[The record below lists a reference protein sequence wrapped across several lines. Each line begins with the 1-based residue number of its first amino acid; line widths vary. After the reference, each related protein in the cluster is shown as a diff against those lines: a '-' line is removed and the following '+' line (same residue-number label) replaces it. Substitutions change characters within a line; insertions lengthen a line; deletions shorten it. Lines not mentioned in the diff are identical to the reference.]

1 MYKILFILLMSTF
14 FSAAFAQNIVLTG
27 EVINPITNEGVHE
40 ATIKVLNVANDSVLA
55 VTKAKLNM
63 IVEERDGNSTGYLD
77 KNSGAVFNLKIS
89 SSFQDVVLIVSASG
103 YDSVKK
109 NIHIDSEKKRIDVGT
124 INLLP
129 AMKQRNLNEAT
140 VTATKI
146 KMYYKGDTLV
156 YNADAFNVLKN
167 ESLRKLVLQ
176 LPNTKIEEGVIYV
189 NGKPIE
195 SLLFSGKDFFNG
207 NIDAALDRLPAYI
220 VSKLKVYDKQGEL
233 SELTGRDMHDKQYV
247 MNVHLKREYLGTW
260 MAKIEADVATEK
272 LWGGQ
277 GFLMRMDDR
286 QMLSI
291 DADVNNFNEERKMID
306 ICNMA
311 NSYPTGRHKNKVA
324 NIEYF
329 FEPNSTWR
337 FSSNASVQQ
346 KEQKTY
352 TWTNTETFLTPDNL
366 MAKNKTFVSDKDT
379 RINAYAALRARQT
392 KKWQSE
398 LKFDFTFDNMHN
410 AQDALTLAFW
420 KRGEQDWHT
429 WEVDSIWNNV
439 TRLSSDDILYT
450 LLNPTL
456 QKQKTF
462 TYKPE
467 WKTSLVLGGNP
478 FNIDLQVNHNN
489 VQNDLY
495 NNYKLDY
502 LNTQDNDHRRIYNN
516 HTEHNTTVDAT
527 IDYGYKYFK
536 NDKYDGVFTPY
547 VAFNHTY
554 GNLSHPYYR
563 LERMQ
568 EWSDALDWTK
578 GSLGILPDGEWQ
590 AICFDNENSYYSKE
604 KKQTG
609 SVGMRLSHKLTGL
622 KRGTIQFDA
631 DLGAVL
637 QYKHLDYQRN
647 EQSYDIDR
655 HAYSFRPT
663 LTMEYRSNGKHK
675 WSPELRLNYTGKQQ
689 LPNLLNMLQ
698 IEDNADPL
706 NLFRG
711 NASLQ
716 GIYDH
721 QLAFRYGMNQR
732 ESGHSTYISIQYTRT
747 HNDIVASSIY
757 NAENGGRIYEMV
769 NTNRTHAANGDVGYS
784 LPLDKNQRFYITLSV
799 RGNYRQ
805 NADMSQLNAATEKGG
820 LLQQY
825 GVTPNAILRGTVGNK
840 FRFSG
845 RWNTTFSTIKQSSM
859 DTHYRETR
867 LAADF
872 SWDLPWN
879 FQLASDF
886 CANIYNGFADAS
898 VNKAHCQWNASLA
911 RHFLSDK
918 LSVRLIAHGILTPR
932 NNIYSTINAT
942 SRIES
947 YTEMFPRYFMLSVVY
962 TLDWTQKSKRNTQK

>member
-63 IVEERDGNSTGYLD
+63 IVEERNGNSTGYLD

-89 SSFQDVVLIVSASG
+89 SNFQDVVLIVSASG

-247 MNVHLKREYLGTW
+247 MDVHLKSEYLGTW
-260 MAKIEADVATEK
+260 MAKLGADIATEK

-291 DADVNNFNEERKMID
+291 DADVNNFNEERKMVD

-324 NIEYF
+324 NIEYY
-329 FEPNSTWR
+329 FEPNNTWR

-346 KEQKTY
+346 KEQKTH

-398 LKFDFTFDNMHN
+398 LKFDFTFDNMRN
-410 AQDALTLAFW
+410 TQDALTLAFW

-604 KKQTG
+604 KKQMG

-716 GIYDH
+716 GIYAH

-732 ESGHSTYISIQYTRT
+732 KSGHSTYISIQYTRT

-825 GVTPNAILRGTVGNK
+825 GVIPNATLRGTVGNK

-872 SWDLPWN
+872 SWDLPWKL
-879 FQLASDF
+879 QLGSDF

-898 VNKAHCQWNASLA
+898 VNKVHCQWNASLA
-911 RHFLSDK
+911 RCFLSDK
-918 LSVRLIAHGILTPR
+918 LSVRLIAHGILTPK
-932 NNIYSTINAT
+932 NNIYSNINAI
-942 SRIES
+942 SRVES
-947 YTEMFPRYFMLSVVY
+947 YTDILPRYFMLRVVY

>member
-1 MYKILFILLMSTF
+1 MKKIFTFLLLLMIT
-14 FSAAFAQNIVLTG
+14 SAAFAQNIVLTG

-40 ATIKVLNVANDSVLA
+40 ASVKVLNVANDSVLA

-63 IVEERDGNSTGYLD
+63 IVEERNGNSTGYLD

-195 SLLFSGKDFFNG
+195 SLLFSGKDFFND

-247 MNVHLKREYLGTW
+247 MDVHLKREYLGTW
-260 MAKIEADVATEK
+260 MAKLEADVATEK

-291 DADVNNFNEERKMID
+291 NADINNFNEERKMLD
-306 ICNMA
+306 MLNMA
-311 NSYPTGRHKNKVA
+311 DRYSTGRHKNKVA

-398 LKFDFTFDNMHN
+398 LKFDFTFDNMRN

-420 KRGEQDWHT
+420 KRGDQDWHT

-439 TRLSSDDILYT
+439 TRLSSDDMLYT

-568 EWSDALDWTK
+568 EWSDALEWTK

-622 KRGTIQFDA
+622 KRGNIQFDA

-716 GIYDH
+716 DIYAH

-732 ESGHSTYISIQYTRT
+732 KSGHSTYISIQYTRT

-825 GVTPNAILRGTVGNK
+825 GVIPNATLRGTVGNN
-840 FRFSG
+840 FRFSS
-845 RWNTTFSTIKQSSM
+845 RWNTAFSTIKQSSM
-859 DTHYRETR
+859 DTRYRETR

-872 SWDLPWN
+872 SWDLPWKL
-879 FQLASDF
+879 QLASDF

-918 LSVRLIAHGILTPR
+918 LSVRLIAHGILTPK
-932 NNIYSTINAT
+932 NNIYSSINAI
-942 SRIES
+942 SRVES
-947 YTEMFPRYFMLSVVY
+947 YTDILPRYFMLSVVY
-962 TLDWTQKSKRNTQK
+962 SLDWTQKSKNKRE

>member
-1 MYKILFILLMSTF
+1 MKKIFTFLLLLMIT
-14 FSAAFAQNIVLTG
+14 SAAFAQNIVLTG

-40 ATIKVLNVANDSVLA
+40 AIIKVLNVANDSVLA

-63 IVEERDGNSTGYLD
+63 IVEERNGNSTGYLD

-89 SSFQDVVLIVSASG
+89 SNFQDVVLIVSASG

-247 MNVHLKREYLGTW
+247 MDVHLKREYLGTW
-260 MAKIEADVATEK
+260 MAKLGADVATEK

-291 DADVNNFNEERKMID
+291 DADVNNFNEERKMVD

-311 NSYPTGRHKNKVA
+311 NSYPTGRHKNKAA
-324 NIEYF
+324 NIEYY
-329 FEPNSTWR
+329 FEPNNTWR

-346 KEQKTY
+346 KEQKTH

-398 LKFDFTFDNMHN
+398 LKFDFTFDNMRN

-420 KRGEQDWHT
+420 KRGDQDWHT

-439 TRLSSDDILYT
+439 THLSSDGMLYT

-609 SVGMRLSHKLTGL
+609 NVGMRLSHKLTGL
-622 KRGTIQFDA
+622 KRGNIQFDA

-675 WSPELRLNYTGKQQ
+675 WSPELRLNYTGKHQ

-716 GIYDH
+716 GIYAH

-732 ESGHSTYISIQYTRT
+732 KSGHSTYISIQYTRT

-872 SWDLPWN
+872 SWDLPWK

-918 LSVRLIAHGILTPR
+918 LSVRLIAHGILTPQ
-932 NNIYSTINAT
+932 NNIYSSINAI
-942 SRIES
+942 SRVES
-947 YTEMFPRYFMLSVVY
+947 YTDILPRYFMLSVVY
-962 TLDWTQKSKRNTQK
+962 SLDWTQKSKNKRE

>member
-1 MYKILFILLMSTF
+1 MKKIFTFLLLLMIT
-14 FSAAFAQNIVLTG
+14 SAAFAQNIVLTG

-40 ATIKVLNVANDSVLA
+40 ASVKVLNVANDSVLA

-63 IVEERDGNSTGYLD
+63 IVEERNGNSTGYLD

-103 YDSVKK
+103 YNSVKK
-109 NIHIDSEKKRIDVGT
+109 NIHIDSEKKRIDVGM

-247 MNVHLKREYLGTW
+247 MDVHLKREYLGTW
-260 MAKIEADVATEK
+260 MAKLGADIATEK

-291 DADVNNFNEERKMID
+291 DADVNNFNEERKMVD

-346 KEQKTY
+346 KEQKTHS
-352 TWTNTETFLTPDNL
+352 WTNTETFLTPDNL

-398 LKFDFTFDNMHN
+398 LKFDFTFDNMRN

-489 VQNDLY
+489 VQNNLY

-502 LNTQDNDHRRIYNN
+502 LSTQDNDHRRIYNN

-527 IDYGYKYFK
+527 IDYGYKYLK

-622 KRGTIQFDA
+622 KRGNIQFDA

-845 RWNTTFSTIKQSSM
+845 RWNTAFSTIKQSSM

-872 SWDLPWN
+872 SWDLPWK

-911 RHFLSDK
+911 RCFLSDK
-918 LSVRLIAHGILTPR
+918 LSVRLIAHGILTPK
-932 NNIYSTINAT
+932 NNIYSNINAI
-942 SRIES
+942 SRVES
-947 YTEMFPRYFMLSVVY
+947 YTDILPRYFMLSVVY

>member
-1 MYKILFILLMSTF
+1 MKKIFTLFLLLIIT
-14 FSAAFAQNIVLTG
+14 SAAFAQNIVLTG

-63 IVEERDGNSTGYLD
+63 IVVERNGNSMAYQD
-77 KNSGAVFNLKIS
+77 KNSGAVFNLKVS
-89 SSFQDVVLIVSASG
+89 STFQNVVLVISALG

-109 NIHIDSEKKRIDVGT
+109 NIHIDSEKKSIDMGT

-220 VSKLKVYDKQGEL
+220 VSKVKVYDKQGEL

-247 MNVHLKREYLGTW
+247 MDVHLKREYLGTW
-260 MAKIEADVATEK
+260 MAKLEADVATEK

-291 DADVNNFNEERKMID
+291 NADINNFNEERKMAD
-306 ICNMA
+306 ICNMV
-311 NSYPTGRHKNKVA
+311 NSSLTGRHKNKVA

-346 KEQKTY
+346 KEQKTHS
-352 TWTNTETFLTPDNL
+352 WTNTETFLTPDNL
-366 MAKNKTFVSDKDT
+366 MAKNKTFVSDKET

-398 LKFDFTFDNMHN
+398 LKIDFTFDNMRN

-420 KRGEQDWHT
+420 KRENQDWHT
-429 WEVDSIWNNV
+429 WDVDSIWNNV
-439 TRLSSDDILYT
+439 TRLSSDDMLYT

-502 LNTQDNDHRRIYNN
+502 LSTQDNDHRRIYNN
-516 HTEHNTTVDAT
+516 HTEHNTMVDAT

-568 EWSDALDWTK
+568 EWSDVLDWKK

-590 AICFDNENSYYSKE
+590 TICFDNENSYYSKE

-622 KRGTIQFDA
+622 KRGNIQFDA
-631 DLGAVL
+631 DLSTML

-647 EQSYDIDR
+647 EQSYNIER

-663 LTMEYRSNGKHK
+663 LTMEYRSNGKYK

-689 LPNLLNMLQ
+689 LPDLLNMLQ

-716 GIYDH
+716 GIYAH

-732 ESGHSTYISIQYTRT
+732 ESQHSTYISIQYTRT

-769 NTNRTHAANGDVGYS
+769 NTNRTHKANGDVGYS

-805 NADMSQLNAATEKGG
+805 NADMSQLSAATEKGG

-825 GVTPNAILRGTVGNK
+825 GVTSNAILRGTVGNK

-845 RWNTTFSTIKQSSM
+845 RWNTAFSTIKQCSM

-872 SWDLPWN
+872 SWDLPWKL
-879 FQLASDF
+879 QLASDF

-898 VNKAHCQWNASLA
+898 INKAHCQWNASLA
-911 RHFLSDK
+911 RRFLSDQ
-918 LSVRLIAHGILTPR
+918 LSVKLIANGILTPN
-932 NNIYSTINAT
+932 NNIYSSINAI
-942 SRIES
+942 SRVES
-947 YTEMFPRYFMLSVVY
+947 YTDILPRYFMLSVIY
-962 TLDWTQKSKRNTQK
+962 TLDWTQKSKRDTK

>member
-1 MYKILFILLMSTF
+1 MKKIFTFLLLLMIT
-14 FSAAFAQNIVLTG
+14 SAAFAQNIVLTG

-63 IVEERDGNSTGYLD
+63 IVEERNGNSMGYLD

-89 SSFQDVVLIVSASG
+89 SNFQDVVLIVSASG

-247 MNVHLKREYLGTW
+247 MDVHLKREYLGTW
-260 MAKIEADVATEK
+260 MAKLEANVATEK

-277 GFLMRMDDR
+277 GFLMRTDDR

-291 DADVNNFNEERKMID
+291 DADVNNFNEERKMVD

-311 NSYPTGRHKNKVA
+311 NSYPTGRHKNKVV

-346 KEQKTY
+346 KEQKTH

-379 RINAYAALRARQT
+379 RINAYTALRARQT

-467 WKTSLVLGGNP
+467 WKTSLILGGNP
-478 FNIDLQVNHNN
+478 FNINLLVNHNN

-516 HTEHNTTVDAT
+516 HMEHNTTVDAT

-609 SVGMRLSHKLTGL
+609 SVGMRFSHKLTGL
-622 KRGTIQFDA
+622 KRGNIQFDA

-716 GIYDH
+716 GIYAH

-732 ESGHSTYISIQYTRT
+732 KSGHSTYISIQYTRT

-872 SWDLPWN
+872 SWDLPWK

-898 VNKAHCQWNASLA
+898 VNKAHCQWNASLP
-911 RHFLSDK
+911 RRFLSDK
-918 LSVRLIAHGILTPR
+918 LSVRLIAHGILTPK
-932 NNIYSTINAT
+932 NNIYSSINAIN
-942 SRIES
+942 RVES
-947 YTEMFPRYFMLSVVY
+947 YTDILPRYFMLSVVY

>member
-14 FSAAFAQNIVLTG
+14 FSAASAQNIVLTG

-63 IVEERDGNSTGYLD
+63 IVEERNGNSTGYLD

-89 SSFQDVVLIVSASG
+89 SNFQDVVLIVSASG

-247 MNVHLKREYLGTW
+247 MDVHLKREYLGTW
-260 MAKIEADVATEK
+260 MAKLEADVATEK

-291 DADVNNFNEERKMID
+291 DADVNNFNEERKMVD
-306 ICNMA
+306 ICNMT

-324 NIEYF
+324 NIEYY
-329 FEPNSTWR
+329 FEPNNTWR

-346 KEQKTY
+346 KEQKTH

-366 MAKNKTFVSDKDT
+366 MAKNKTFVSDRDT

-398 LKFDFTFDNMHN
+398 LKFDFTFDNMRN

-439 TRLSSDDILYT
+439 TRLSSDDMLYT

-489 VQNDLY
+489 VQNNLY

-502 LNTQDNDHRRIYNN
+502 LSTQDNDHRRIYNN

-622 KRGTIQFDA
+622 NRGNIQIDA

-716 GIYDH
+716 GIYAH

-732 ESGHSTYISIQYTRT
+732 KSGHSTYISIQYTRT

-845 RWNTTFSTIKQSSM
+845 RWNTAFSTIKQSSM

-911 RHFLSDK
+911 RCFLSDK
-918 LSVRLIAHGILTPR
+918 LSVRLIAHGILTPK
-932 NNIYSTINAT
+932 NNIYSNINAI
-942 SRIES
+942 SRVES
-947 YTEMFPRYFMLSVVY
+947 YTDILPRYFMLSVVY

>member
-1 MYKILFILLMSTF
+1 MKKIFTLLLLLMIT
-14 FSAAFAQNIVLTG
+14 SAAFAQNIVLTG
-27 EVINPITNEGVHE
+27 EVIDPITNEGVHE

-63 IVEERDGNSTGYLD
+63 IVEERNGNSTGYLD

-89 SSFQDVVLIVSASG
+89 SNFQDVVLIVSASG

-167 ESLRKLVLQ
+167 ESLRKLVQQ

-189 NGKPIE
+189 NGKAIE

-220 VSKLKVYDKQGEL
+220 VSKVKVYDKQGEL

-247 MNVHLKREYLGTW
+247 MDVHLKREYLGTW
-260 MAKIEADVATEK
+260 MAKLGADVATEK

-291 DADVNNFNEERKMID
+291 DADVNNFNEERKMVD

-398 LKFDFTFDNMHN
+398 LKFDFTFDNMRN
-410 AQDALTLAFW
+410 AQDALALAFW

-439 TRLSSDDILYT
+439 TRLSSDDMLYT

-502 LNTQDNDHRRIYNN
+502 LSTQDNDHRRIYNN

-622 KRGTIQFDA
+622 KRGNIQFDA

-716 GIYDH
+716 GIYAH

-805 NADMSQLNAATEKGG
+805 NADMSQLSAATEKGG

-825 GVTPNAILRGTVGNK
+825 GVTPNATLRGTVGNK

-845 RWNTTFSTIKQSSM
+845 RWNTAFSTIKQSSM

-872 SWDLPWN
+872 SWDLPWK

-898 VNKAHCQWNASLA
+898 VNKAHCQWNASLE
-911 RHFLSDK
+911 RRFLSDK

-962 TLDWTQKSKRNTQK
+962 TLDWTQKSKNKRE

>member
-1 MYKILFILLMSTF
+1 MKKIFTFLLLLMIT
-14 FSAAFAQNIVLTG
+14 SAAFAQNIVLTG

-40 ATIKVLNVANDSVLA
+40 ATIKMLNVANDSVLA

-63 IVEERDGNSTGYLD
+63 IIEERDGNSTGYLD

-89 SSFQDVVLIVSASG
+89 SNFQDAVLIVSASG

-247 MNVHLKREYLGTW
+247 MDVHLKREYLGTW
-260 MAKIEADVATEK
+260 MAKLGADIATEK

-291 DADVNNFNEERKMID
+291 DADVNNFNEERKMVD
-306 ICNMA
+306 ICNMT

-379 RINAYAALRARQT
+379 RINAYTALRARQT

-398 LKFDFTFDNMHN
+398 LKFDFTFDNMRN

-420 KRGEQDWHT
+420 KRGDQDWYA

-439 TRLSSDDILYT
+439 TRLSSDDMLYT

-467 WKTSLVLGGNP
+467 WKTSLILGGNP
-478 FNIDLQVNHNN
+478 FNINLLVNNNN

-622 KRGTIQFDA
+622 KRGNIQFDA

-825 GVTPNAILRGTVGNK
+825 GVTPNAIFRGTVGNK

-845 RWNTTFSTIKQSSM
+845 RWNTAFSTIKQSSM

-911 RHFLSDK
+911 RRFLSDK
-918 LSVRLIAHGILTPR
+918 LSVRLIAHGILTPK
-932 NNIYSTINAT
+932 NNIYSNINAI
-942 SRIES
+942 SRVES
-947 YTEMFPRYFMLSVVY
+947 YTDILPRYFMLSVVY

>member
-1 MYKILFILLMSTF
+1 MYKILFILLSFTF
-14 FSAAFAQNIVLTG
+14 FSVSSAQNIVLTG
-27 EVINPITNEGVHE
+27 EVINPITNEGLHE
-40 ATIKVLNVANDSVLA
+40 ATVKVMNAANDSVLA
-55 VTKAKLNM
+55 STKAKLNM
-63 IVEERDGNSTGYLD
+63 IVEERNGNSTGYLD

-103 YDSVKK
+103 YDSIKK

-156 YNADAFNVLKN
+156 YNADAFNILKN
-167 ESLRKLVLQ
+167 ESLRKLVQQ

-189 NGKPIE
+189 NGKAIE

-220 VSKLKVYDKQGEL
+220 VSKVKVYDKQ
-233 SELTGRDMHDKQYV
+233 YV
-247 MNVHLKREYLGTW
+247 MDVHLKREYLGTW
-260 MAKIEADVATEK
+260 MAKLEADVATEK

-306 ICNMA
+306 IGNMA

-324 NIEYF
+324 NIEYY
-329 FEPNSTWR
+329 FEPNNTWR

-346 KEQKTY
+346 KEQKTHS
-352 TWTNTETFLTPDNL
+352 WTNTETFLTPDNL
-366 MAKNKTFVSDKDT
+366 MVKNKTFVSDKET

-398 LKFDFTFDNMHN
+398 LKFDFTFDNMRN

-420 KRGEQDWHT
+420 KRGDQDWHT

-439 TRLSSDDILYT
+439 TRLSSDDMLYT

-467 WKTSLVLGGNP
+467 WKTFLILGGNP

-527 IDYGYKYFK
+527 IDYGYKYF
-536 NDKYDGVFTPY
+536 NDKYDGVLTPY

-622 KRGTIQFDA
+622 RRGNIQFDA

-675 WSPELRLNYTGKQQ
+675 WSPELRLNYTGKHQ

-698 IEDNADPL
+698 IENYADPL

-716 GIYDH
+716 GEYAH
-721 QLAFRYGMNQR
+721 RLALRYGMSQR
-732 ESGHSTYISIQYTRT
+732 KTRHNMYISLQYTRT
-747 HNDIVASSIY
+747 HNNIVASSIY
-757 NAENGGRIYEMV
+757 NTENGGRIYEMV
-769 NTNRTHAANGDVGYS
+769 NTNRTHEANGDVGYS

-805 NADMSQLNAATEKGG
+805 NADMSQLSAATEKGG

-825 GVTPNAILRGTVGNK
+825 GVTPNATLRGTVGNK
-840 FRFSG
+840 FRFSS
-845 RWNTTFSTIKQSSM
+845 RWYTAFSTIKQSSM
-859 DTHYRETR
+859 DTLSRNEVGSR
-867 LAADF
+867 L
-872 SWDLPWN
+872 
-879 FQLASDF
+879 
-886 CANIYNGFADAS
+886 
-898 VNKAHCQWNASLA
+898 
-911 RHFLSDK
+911 
-918 LSVRLIAHGILTPR
+918 
-932 NNIYSTINAT
+932 
-942 SRIES
+942 
-947 YTEMFPRYFMLSVVY
+947 
-962 TLDWTQKSKRNTQK
+962 

>member
-40 ATIKVLNVANDSVLA
+40 ASVKVLNVANDSVLA

-63 IVEERDGNSTGYLD
+63 IVEERNGNSTGYLD

-124 INLLP
+124 INLLS

-247 MNVHLKREYLGTW
+247 MDVHLKREYLGTW
-260 MAKIEADVATEK
+260 MAKLETDVATEK

-291 DADVNNFNEERKMID
+291 NADINNFNEERKMLD
-306 ICNMA
+306 MLNMA
-311 NSYPTGRHKNKVA
+311 DRYSTGRHKNKVA

-346 KEQKTY
+346 KEQKTH
-352 TWTNTETFLTPDNL
+352 TWTNTETFLMPDNL
-366 MAKNKTFVSDKDT
+366 MAKNKTFVSDKET
-379 RINAYAALRARQT
+379 HVNAYAALRARQT

-398 LKFDFTFDNMHN
+398 LKFDFTFDNMRN

-456 QKQKTF
+456 QKQKTS

-590 AICFDNENSYYSKE
+590 TICFDNENSYYSKE

-689 LPNLLNMLQ
+689 QPNLLNMLQ

-845 RWNTTFSTIKQSSM
+845 RWNTAFSTIKQSSM

-872 SWDLPWN
+872 SWDLPWKL
-879 FQLASDF
+879 QLASDF

-918 LSVRLIAHGILTPR
+918 LSVRLIAHGILTPK
-932 NNIYSTINAT
+932 NNIYSNINAI
-942 SRIES
+942 SRVES
-947 YTEMFPRYFMLSVVY
+947 YTDILPRYFMLSVVY

>member
-14 FSAAFAQNIVLTG
+14 FSAAFAQNIMLTG

-40 ATIKVLNVANDSVLA
+40 ASIKVLNVANDSVLA
-55 VTKAKLNM
+55 VTKAKLNI

-89 SSFQDVVLIVSASG
+89 SNFQDVVLIVSASG

-109 NIHIDSEKKRIDVGT
+109 NIRIDSEKKRIDVGT

-247 MNVHLKREYLGTW
+247 MDVHLKREYLGTW
-260 MAKIEADVATEK
+260 MAKLETDVATEK

-291 DADVNNFNEERKMID
+291 NADINNFNEERKMLD
-306 ICNMA
+306 MLNMA
-311 NSYPTGRHKNKVA
+311 DRYSTGRHKNKVA

-346 KEQKTY
+346 KEQKTH
-352 TWTNTETFLTPDNL
+352 TWTNTETFLMPDNL
-366 MAKNKTFVSDKDT
+366 MAKNKTFVSDKET
-379 RINAYAALRARQT
+379 HVNAYAALRARQT

-398 LKFDFTFDNMHN
+398 LKFDFTFDNMRN

-502 LNTQDNDHRRIYNN
+502 LSTQDNDHRRIYNN

-622 KRGTIQFDA
+622 KRGNIQFDA

-698 IEDNADPL
+698 IEANADPL

-716 GIYDH
+716 GIYAH

-732 ESGHSTYISIQYTRT
+732 KSGHSTYISIQYTRT

-825 GVTPNAILRGTVGNK
+825 GVTPNAIFRGTVGNK

-845 RWNTTFSTIKQSSM
+845 RWNTAFSTIKQSSM

-886 CANIYNGFADAS
+886 CANIYNGFTDAS

-911 RHFLSDK
+911 RRFLSDK
-918 LSVRLIAHGILTPR
+918 LSVRLIAHGILTPK
-932 NNIYSTINAT
+932 NNIYSNINAI
-942 SRIES
+942 SRVVTC
-947 YTEMFPRYFMLSVVY
+947 TEIG
-962 TLDWTQKSKRNTQK
+962 

>member
-1 MYKILFILLMSTF
+1 
-14 FSAAFAQNIVLTG
+14 
-27 EVINPITNEGVHE
+27 
-40 ATIKVLNVANDSVLA
+40 
-55 VTKAKLNM
+55 
-63 IVEERDGNSTGYLD
+63 
-77 KNSGAVFNLKIS
+77 
-89 SSFQDVVLIVSASG
+89 
-103 YDSVKK
+103 
-109 NIHIDSEKKRIDVGT
+109 
-124 INLLP
+124 
-129 AMKQRNLNEAT
+129 
-140 VTATKI
+140 
-146 KMYYKGDTLV
+146 
-156 YNADAFNVLKN
+156 
-167 ESLRKLVLQ
+167 
-176 LPNTKIEEGVIYV
+176 
-189 NGKPIE
+189 
-195 SLLFSGKDFFNG
+195 
-207 NIDAALDRLPAYI
+207 
-220 VSKLKVYDKQGEL
+220 
-233 SELTGRDMHDKQYV
+233 
-247 MNVHLKREYLGTW
+247 
-260 MAKIEADVATEK
+260 
-272 LWGGQ
+272 
-277 GFLMRMDDR
+277 
-286 QMLSI
+286 
-291 DADVNNFNEERKMID
+291 
-306 ICNMA
+306 
-311 NSYPTGRHKNKVA
+311 
-324 NIEYF
+324 
-329 FEPNSTWR
+329 
-337 FSSNASVQQ
+337 
-346 KEQKTY
+346 
-352 TWTNTETFLTPDNL
+352 

-398 LKFDFTFDNMHN
+398 LKFDFTFDNMRN
-410 AQDALTLAFW
+410 TQDALTLAFW

-622 KRGTIQFDA
+622 KRGNIQFDA

-655 HAYSFRPT
+655 HAYSFRPI

-706 NLFRG
+706 NFFRG

-805 NADMSQLNAATEKGG
+805 NADMSQLNAATKKGG

-840 FRFSG
+840 FRFSS
-845 RWNTTFSTIKQSSM
+845 RWYTAFSTIKQSSM

-867 LAADF
+867 LSADF
-872 SWDLPWN
+872 SWDLPWK

-898 VNKAHCQWNASLA
+898 VNKVHCQWNASLA

-918 LSVRLIAHGILTPR
+918 LSVRLIAHGILTPK
-932 NNIYSTINAT
+932 NNIYSSINAI
-942 SRIES
+942 SRVES
-947 YTEMFPRYFMLSVVY
+947 YTDILPRYFMLSVVY

>member
-63 IVEERDGNSTGYLD
+63 IVEERNGNSTGYLD

-89 SSFQDVVLIVSASG
+89 SNFQDVVLIVSASG

-220 VSKLKVYDKQGEL
+220 VSKVKVYDKQGEL
-233 SELTGRDMHDKQYV
+233 SELTGRDMRDKQYV
-247 MNVHLKREYLGTW
+247 MDVHLKREYLGMW
-260 MAKIEADVATEK
+260 MAKLEADVATEK

-329 FEPNSTWR
+329 FEPNNTWR

-346 KEQKTY
+346 KEQKTHS
-352 TWTNTETFLTPDNL
+352 WTNTETFLMPDNL
-366 MAKNKTFVSDKDT
+366 MAKNKTFVSDKET
-379 RINAYAALRARQT
+379 HVNAYAALRARQT

-398 LKFDFTFDNMHN
+398 LKFDFTFDNMRN

-420 KRGEQDWHT
+420 KRGDQDWHT

-439 TRLSSDDILYT
+439 TRLSSDDMLYT

-502 LNTQDNDHRRIYNN
+502 ISTQDNDHRRIYNN

-527 IDYGYKYFK
+527 ADYAYKYFK

-622 KRGTIQFDA
+622 KRGNIQFDA

-698 IEDNADPL
+698 IEDYADPL

-716 GIYDH
+716 GIYAH

-732 ESGHSTYISIQYTRT
+732 KSGHSTYISIQYTRT

-805 NADMSQLNAATEKGG
+805 NADMSQLSAATEKGG

-825 GVTPNAILRGTVGNK
+825 GVPPNAILRGTVGNK

-845 RWNTTFSTIKQSSM
+845 RWNTAFSTIKQSSM

-911 RHFLSDK
+911 RCFLSDK
-918 LSVRLIAHGILTPR
+918 LSVRLIAHGILTPK
-932 NNIYSTINAT
+932 NNIYSNINAI
-942 SRIES
+942 SRVES
-947 YTEMFPRYFMLSVVY
+947 YTDILPRYFMLSVVY
-962 TLDWTQKSKRNTQK
+962 SLDWTQKSKNKRE

>member
-1 MYKILFILLMSTF
+1 
-14 FSAAFAQNIVLTG
+14 
-27 EVINPITNEGVHE
+27 
-40 ATIKVLNVANDSVLA
+40 
-55 VTKAKLNM
+55 
-63 IVEERDGNSTGYLD
+63 
-77 KNSGAVFNLKIS
+77 
-89 SSFQDVVLIVSASG
+89 
-103 YDSVKK
+103 
-109 NIHIDSEKKRIDVGT
+109 
-124 INLLP
+124 
-129 AMKQRNLNEAT
+129 
-140 VTATKI
+140 
-146 KMYYKGDTLV
+146 
-156 YNADAFNVLKN
+156 
-167 ESLRKLVLQ
+167 
-176 LPNTKIEEGVIYV
+176 
-189 NGKPIE
+189 
-195 SLLFSGKDFFNG
+195 
-207 NIDAALDRLPAYI
+207 
-220 VSKLKVYDKQGEL
+220 
-233 SELTGRDMHDKQYV
+233 
-247 MNVHLKREYLGTW
+247 
-260 MAKIEADVATEK
+260 
-272 LWGGQ
+272 
-277 GFLMRMDDR
+277 MR
-286 QMLSI
+286 
-291 DADVNNFNEERKMID
+291 
-306 ICNMA
+306 
-311 NSYPTGRHKNKVA
+311 
-324 NIEYF
+324 
-329 FEPNSTWR
+329 
-337 FSSNASVQQ
+337 
-346 KEQKTY
+346 
-352 TWTNTETFLTPDNL
+352 
-366 MAKNKTFVSDKDT
+366 
-379 RINAYAALRARQT
+379 
-392 KKWQSE
+392 
-398 LKFDFTFDNMHN
+398 N

-456 QKQKTF
+456 QKQKTS

-590 AICFDNENSYYSKE
+590 TICFDNENSYYSKE

-757 NAENGGRIYEMV
+757 NAENGGHIYEMV

-845 RWNTTFSTIKQSSM
+845 RWNTAFSTIKQSSM

-872 SWDLPWN
+872 SWDLPWKL
-879 FQLASDF
+879 QLASDF

-918 LSVRLIAHGILTPR
+918 LSVRLIAHGILTPK
-932 NNIYSTINAT
+932 NNIYSNINAI
-942 SRIES
+942 SRVES
-947 YTEMFPRYFMLSVVY
+947 YTDILPRYFMLSVVY

>member
-1 MYKILFILLMSTF
+1 MKKIFTFLLLLMIT
-14 FSAAFAQNIVLTG
+14 SAAFAQNIVLTG

-40 ATIKVLNVANDSVLA
+40 ATIKMLNVANDSVLA

-63 IVEERDGNSTGYLD
+63 IVEERNGNSTGYLD

-89 SSFQDVVLIVSASG
+89 SNFQDVVLIVSASG

-156 YNADAFNVLKN
+156 YNADAFNILKN

-189 NGKPIE
+189 NGKAIE

-247 MNVHLKREYLGTW
+247 MDVHLKREYLGTW
-260 MAKIEADVATEK
+260 MAKLGANVATEK

-291 DADVNNFNEERKMID
+291 DADVNNFNEERKMVD

-324 NIEYF
+324 NIEYYI
-329 FEPNSTWR
+329 EPNNTWR

-346 KEQKTY
+346 KEQKTHS
-352 TWTNTETFLTPDNL
+352 WTNTETFLMPDNL

-398 LKFDFTFDNMHN
+398 LKFDFTFDNMRN

-420 KRGEQDWHT
+420 KRGDQDWHT

-439 TRLSSDDILYT
+439 TRLSSDDMLYT

-467 WKTSLVLGGNP
+467 WKTSLILGGNP
-478 FNIDLQVNHNN
+478 FNINLLVNHNN

-547 VAFNHTY
+547 IAFNHTY
-554 GNLSHPYYR
+554 GNLSYPYYR

-604 KKQTG
+604 KEQTG

-647 EQSYDIDR
+647 EQSYNIER

-716 GIYDH
+716 GIYAH

-732 ESGHSTYISIQYTRT
+732 KSGHSTYISIQYTRT

-845 RWNTTFSTIKQSSM
+845 RWNTAFSTIKQSSM

-911 RHFLSDK
+911 RCFLSDK
-918 LSVRLIAHGILTPR
+918 LSVRLIAHGILTPK
-932 NNIYSTINAT
+932 NNIYSNINAI
-942 SRIES
+942 SRVES
-947 YTEMFPRYFMLSVVY
+947 YTDILPRYFMLSVVY
-962 TLDWTQKSKRNTQK
+962 SLDWTQKSKNKRE

>member
-1 MYKILFILLMSTF
+1 MKKIFTFLLLLMIT
-14 FSAAFAQNIVLTG
+14 SAAFAQNIVLTG

-40 ATIKVLNVANDSVLA
+40 ATIKMLNVANDSVLA

-63 IVEERDGNSTGYLD
+63 IVEERNGNSTGYLD

-89 SSFQDVVLIVSASG
+89 SNFQDVVLIVSASG

-156 YNADAFNVLKN
+156 YNADAFNILKN

-189 NGKPIE
+189 NGKAIE

-247 MNVHLKREYLGTW
+247 MDVHLKREYLGTW
-260 MAKIEADVATEK
+260 MAKLGADVATEK

-291 DADVNNFNEERKMID
+291 DADVNNFNEERKMVD

-324 NIEYF
+324 NIEYYI
-329 FEPNSTWR
+329 EPNNTWR

-346 KEQKTY
+346 KEQKTHS
-352 TWTNTETFLTPDNL
+352 WTNTETFLMPDNL

-398 LKFDFTFDNMHN
+398 LKFDFTFDNMRN

-420 KRGEQDWHT
+420 KRGYQDWHT

-439 TRLSSDDILYT
+439 TRLSSDDMLYT

-622 KRGTIQFDA
+622 KRGNIQFDA

-675 WSPELRLNYTGKQQ
+675 WSPELRLNYTGKHQ

-716 GIYDH
+716 GIYAH

-732 ESGHSTYISIQYTRT
+732 KSGHSTYISKQYTRT

-805 NADMSQLNAATEKGG
+805 NADMSQLNAATKKGG
-820 LLQQY
+820 LLQQH

-840 FRFSG
+840 FRFSS
-845 RWNTTFSTIKQSSM
+845 RWYTEFSTIKQSSM

-872 SWDLPWN
+872 SWDLPWK

-911 RHFLSDK
+911 RCFLSDK
-918 LSVRLIAHGILTPR
+918 LSVRLIAHGILTPK
-932 NNIYSTINAT
+932 NNIYSSINAI
-942 SRIES
+942 SRVES
-947 YTEMFPRYFMLSVVY
+947 YTDILPRYFMLSVVY
-962 TLDWTQKSKRNTQK
+962 TLDWTQKSKNKRE

>member
-1 MYKILFILLMSTF
+1 MKKVLTFFLLLMLTSI
-14 FSAAFAQNIVLTG
+14 AFAQNVLLTG
-27 EVINPITNEGVHE
+27 EVTNPITNEGVHE
-40 ATIKVLNVANDSVLA
+40 AAIKVLNAANDSVLA
-55 VTKAKLNM
+55 VTKARLNM
-63 IVEERDGNSTGYLD
+63 IVEERNGNSTAYQD
-77 KNSGAVFNLKIS
+77 KNSGAVFNLKVS
-89 SSFQDVVLIVSASG
+89 STFQNVVLVISASG
-103 YDSVKK
+103 YDNVKK

-156 YNADAFNVLKN
+156 YNADAFNILKN

-189 NGKPIE
+189 NGKAIE

-220 VSKLKVYDKQGEL
+220 VSKVKVYDKQGEL

-247 MNVHLKREYLGTW
+247 MDVHLKREYLGTW
-260 MAKIEADVATEK
+260 MAKLEADVATEK

-291 DADVNNFNEERKMID
+291 NADVNNFNEERKMTD
-306 ICNMA
+306 MCDFGS
-311 NSYPTGRHKNKVA
+311 SYSTGKHKNKVA

-329 FEPNSTWR
+329 IEPNNTWR
-337 FSSNASVQQ
+337 FSSNASIQQ
-346 KEQKTY
+346 KEQKTHS
-352 TWTNTETFLTPDNL
+352 WTNTETFLTPDNL
-366 MAKNKTFVSDKDT
+366 MAKSKTFVSDKDT
-379 RINAYAALRARQT
+379 RVNAYAALRARQT

-398 LKFDFTFDNMHN
+398 LKFDFTFDNMCN

-420 KRGEQDWHT
+420 KRGDKDWYA

-439 TRLSSDDILYT
+439 TRLSSDDMLYT

-478 FNIDLQVNHNN
+478 FNINLQVNHNN
-489 VQNDLY
+489 VQNNLY

-502 LNTQDNDHRRIYNN
+502 LSTQDNDHRRIYNN

-568 EWSDALDWTK
+568 EWSEALDWTK

-622 KRGTIQFDA
+622 KRGNIQFDA

-637 QYKHLDYQRN
+637 QYKRLDYQRN

-663 LTMEYRSNGKHK
+663 LTMEYRSKGRHK
-675 WSPELRLNYTGKQQ
+675 WSPELRLNYTGEHQ
-689 LPNLLNMLQ
+689 LPNLLNLLP

-716 GIYDH
+716 GEYAH
-721 QLAFRYGMNQR
+721 RLAFRYGMNQR
-732 ESGHSTYISIQYTRT
+732 KSQHSTYISLQYTRT

-757 NAENGGRIYEMV
+757 NAENGGRIYEMT
-769 NTNRTHAANGDVGYS
+769 NTHRTHAANGDLGYS
-784 LPLDKNQRFYITLSV
+784 LPLDKKQNFFITLSV

-825 GVTPNAILRGTVGNK
+825 GVTPNATLRGTVGSN
-840 FRFSG
+840 FRFST
-845 RWNTTFSTIKQSSM
+845 RWNTSFSTIKQSSM
-859 DTHYRETR
+859 DTRYRETM

-872 SWDLPWN
+872 SWDLPWKL
-879 FQLASDF
+879 QLASDF

-911 RHFLSDK
+911 RRFLSDQ

-962 TLDWTQKSKRNTQK
+962 TLDWTQKSKRN

>member
-1 MYKILFILLMSTF
+1 MKKIFTFLLLLMIT
-14 FSAAFAQNIVLTG
+14 SAAFAQNIVLTG

-63 IVEERDGNSTGYLD
+63 IVEERNGNSTGYLD

-89 SSFQDVVLIVSASG
+89 SNFQDVVLIVSASG

-220 VSKLKVYDKQGEL
+220 VSKVKVYDKQGEL

-247 MNVHLKREYLGTW
+247 MDVHLKREYLGTW
-260 MAKIEADVATEK
+260 MAKLGADIATEK

-291 DADVNNFNEERKMID
+291 DADVNNFNEERKMVD

-346 KEQKTY
+346 KEQKTH

-379 RINAYAALRARQT
+379 RINAYTALRARQT

-398 LKFDFTFDNMHN
+398 LKFDFTFDNMRN
-410 AQDALTLAFW
+410 AQDALALAFW
-420 KRGEQDWHT
+420 KRGDQDWYA

-439 TRLSSDDILYT
+439 THLSSDGMLYT
-450 LLNPTL
+450 LLNPTI

-502 LNTQDNDHRRIYNN
+502 LSTQDNDHRRIYNN

-609 SVGMRLSHKLTGL
+609 NVGMRLSHKLTGL
-622 KRGTIQFDA
+622 KRGNIQFDA

-845 RWNTTFSTIKQSSM
+845 RWNTAFSTIKQSSI

-872 SWDLPWN
+872 SWDLPWKL
-879 FQLASDF
+879 QLASDF

-911 RHFLSDK
+911 RCFLSDK
-918 LSVRLIAHGILTPR
+918 LSVRLIAHGILTPK
-932 NNIYSTINAT
+932 NNIYSSINAI
-942 SRIES
+942 SRVES
-947 YTEMFPRYFMLSVVY
+947 YTDILPRYFMLSVIY
-962 TLDWTQKSKRNTQK
+962 SLDWTQKSKRNTQK

>member
-1 MYKILFILLMSTF
+1 MKKIFTFLLLLMIT
-14 FSAAFAQNIVLTG
+14 SAAFAQNIVLTG

-40 ATIKVLNVANDSVLA
+40 ATIKMLNVANDSVLA

-63 IVEERDGNSTGYLD
+63 IVEERNGNSTGYLD

-89 SSFQDVVLIVSASG
+89 SNFQDVVLIVSASG

-156 YNADAFNVLKN
+156 YNADAFNILKN

-189 NGKPIE
+189 NGKAIE

-247 MNVHLKREYLGTW
+247 MDVHLKREYLGTW
-260 MAKIEADVATEK
+260 MAKLGADVATEK

-291 DADVNNFNEERKMID
+291 DADVNNFNEERKMVD

-324 NIEYF
+324 NIEYY
-329 FEPNSTWR
+329 FEPNNTWR

-346 KEQKTY
+346 KEQKTH

-379 RINAYAALRARQT
+379 RINAYAAIRARQT

-398 LKFDFTFDNMHN
+398 LKFDFTFDNMRN

-622 KRGTIQFDA
+622 KRGNIQFDA

-732 ESGHSTYISIQYTRT
+732 RSGHSTYISIQYTRT

-845 RWNTTFSTIKQSSM
+845 RWNTAFSTIKQSSM

-872 SWDLPWN
+872 SWDLPWKL
-879 FQLASDF
+879 QLASDF

-911 RHFLSDK
+911 RCFLSDK
-918 LSVRLIAHGILTPR
+918 LSVRLIAHGILTPK
-932 NNIYSTINAT
+932 NNIYSSINAI
-942 SRIES
+942 SRVES
-947 YTEMFPRYFMLSVVY
+947 YTDILPRYFMLSVVY

>member
-1 MYKILFILLMSTF
+1 
-14 FSAAFAQNIVLTG
+14 
-27 EVINPITNEGVHE
+27 
-40 ATIKVLNVANDSVLA
+40 
-55 VTKAKLNM
+55 
-63 IVEERDGNSTGYLD
+63 
-77 KNSGAVFNLKIS
+77 
-89 SSFQDVVLIVSASG
+89 
-103 YDSVKK
+103 
-109 NIHIDSEKKRIDVGT
+109 
-124 INLLP
+124 
-129 AMKQRNLNEAT
+129 
-140 VTATKI
+140 
-146 KMYYKGDTLV
+146 
-156 YNADAFNVLKN
+156 
-167 ESLRKLVLQ
+167 
-176 LPNTKIEEGVIYV
+176 
-189 NGKPIE
+189 
-195 SLLFSGKDFFNG
+195 
-207 NIDAALDRLPAYI
+207 
-220 VSKLKVYDKQGEL
+220 
-233 SELTGRDMHDKQYV
+233 
-247 MNVHLKREYLGTW
+247 
-260 MAKIEADVATEK
+260 
-272 LWGGQ
+272 
-277 GFLMRMDDR
+277 MR
-286 QMLSI
+286 
-291 DADVNNFNEERKMID
+291 
-306 ICNMA
+306 
-311 NSYPTGRHKNKVA
+311 
-324 NIEYF
+324 
-329 FEPNSTWR
+329 
-337 FSSNASVQQ
+337 
-346 KEQKTY
+346 
-352 TWTNTETFLTPDNL
+352 
-366 MAKNKTFVSDKDT
+366 
-379 RINAYAALRARQT
+379 
-392 KKWQSE
+392 
-398 LKFDFTFDNMHN
+398 N

-439 TRLSSDDILYT
+439 TRLSSDDMLYT

-502 LNTQDNDHRRIYNN
+502 LSTQDNDHRRIYNN

-622 KRGTIQFDA
+622 KRGNIQFDA

-721 QLAFRYGMNQR
+721 QLAFRYGMNLR

-757 NAENGGRIYEMV
+757 NAKNGGRIYEMV
-769 NTNRTHAANGDVGYS
+769 NTNRMHAANGDVGYS

-872 SWDLPWN
+872 SWDLPWKL
-879 FQLASDF
+879 QLASDF

-911 RHFLSDK
+911 RCFLSDK
-918 LSVRLIAHGILTPR
+918 LSVRLIAHGILTPK
-932 NNIYSTINAT
+932 NNIYSNINAI
-942 SRIES
+942 SRVES
-947 YTEMFPRYFMLSVVY
+947 YTDILPRYFMLSVVY
-962 TLDWTQKSKRNTQK
+962 SLDWTQKSKRNTQK

>member
-1 MYKILFILLMSTF
+1 MKKIFTFLLLLMIT
-14 FSAAFAQNIVLTG
+14 SAAFAQNIVLTG

-63 IVEERDGNSTGYLD
+63 IVEERNGNSTGYLD

-89 SSFQDVVLIVSASG
+89 SNFQDVVLIVSASG

-220 VSKLKVYDKQGEL
+220 VSKVKVYDKQGEL

-247 MNVHLKREYLGTW
+247 MDVHLKREYLGTW
-260 MAKIEADVATEK
+260 MAKLGADIATEK

-291 DADVNNFNEERKMID
+291 DADVNNFNEERKMVD

-346 KEQKTY
+346 KEQKTH

-379 RINAYAALRARQT
+379 RINAYTALRARQT

-398 LKFDFTFDNMHN
+398 LKFDFTFDNMRN
-410 AQDALTLAFW
+410 AQDALALAFW
-420 KRGEQDWHT
+420 KRGDQDWYA

-622 KRGTIQFDA
+622 KRGNIQFDA

-716 GIYDH
+716 GIYAH

-732 ESGHSTYISIQYTRT
+732 KSGHSTYISIQYTRT

-845 RWNTTFSTIKQSSM
+845 RWNTAFSTIKQSSI

-872 SWDLPWN
+872 SWDLPWKL
-879 FQLASDF
+879 QLASDF

-911 RHFLSDK
+911 RRFLSDK
-918 LSVRLIAHGILTPR
+918 LSVRLIAHGILTPK
-932 NNIYSTINAT
+932 NNIYSNINAI
-942 SRIES
+942 SRVES
-947 YTEMFPRYFMLSVVY
+947 YTDILPRYFMLSVVY

>member
-1 MYKILFILLMSTF
+1 MKKVLTFFLLLMLTSI
-14 FSAAFAQNIVLTG
+14 AFAQNVLLTG
-27 EVINPITNEGVHE
+27 EVTNPITNEGVHE
-40 ATIKVLNVANDSVLA
+40 AAIKVLNAANDSVLA
-55 VTKAKLNM
+55 VTKARLNM
-63 IVEERDGNSTGYLD
+63 IVEERNGNSTAYQD
-77 KNSGAVFNLKIS
+77 KNSGAVFNLKVS
-89 SSFQDVVLIVSASG
+89 STFQNVVLVISASG

-109 NIHIDSEKKRIDVGT
+109 NIHIDSNKKRIDVGT

-167 ESLRKLVLQ
+167 ETLRKLVLQ

-189 NGKPIE
+189 NGKAIE

-220 VSKLKVYDKQGEL
+220 VSKVKVYDKQGEL

-247 MNVHLKREYLGTW
+247 MDVHLKREYLGTW
-260 MAKIEADVATEK
+260 MAKLEANVATEK

-291 DADVNNFNEERKMID
+291 NADVNNFNEERKMTD
-306 ICNMA
+306 MCDFG
-311 NSYPTGRHKNKVA
+311 SRYSTGKHKNKVA

-329 FEPNSTWR
+329 IEPNNTWR

-346 KEQKTY
+346 KEQKTHS
-352 TWTNTETFLTPDNL
+352 WTNTETFLTPDNL
-366 MAKNKTFVSDKDT
+366 MAKSKTFVSDKDT
-379 RINAYAALRARQT
+379 RVNAYAALRARQA

-398 LKFDFTFDNMHN
+398 LKFDFTFDNMRN

-420 KRGEQDWHT
+420 KRGDKDWYA
-429 WEVDSIWNNV
+429 WEVDSIWKNV
-439 TRLSSDDILYT
+439 TRLSSDDMLYT

-478 FNIDLQVNHNN
+478 FNINLQVNHNN

-502 LNTQDNDHRRIYNN
+502 LSTQDKDHRRIYNN

-547 VAFNHTY
+547 LAFNHAY

-590 AICFDNENSYYSKE
+590 AICFDNDNSYYSKE

-622 KRGTIQFDA
+622 KRGNIQFDA

-637 QYKHLDYQRN
+637 QYKRLDYQRN

-675 WSPELRLNYTGKQQ
+675 WSPELRLNYTGEHQ
-689 LPNLLNMLQ
+689 LPNLLNMLP

-716 GIYDH
+716 GEYAH
-721 QLAFRYGMNQR
+721 RLAFRYGMNQR
-732 ESGHSTYISIQYTRT
+732 KSQHSTYISLQYTRT
-747 HNDIVASSIY
+747 HNNIVASSIY
-757 NAENGGRIYEMV
+757 NAENGGRIYEMT
-769 NTNRTHAANGDVGYS
+769 NTHRTHAANGDLGYS
-784 LPLDKNQRFYITLSV
+784 LPLDKKQNFFITLSV

-825 GVTPNAILRGTVGNK
+825 GVTPNATLRGTVGNN
-840 FRFSG
+840 FRFST
-845 RWNTTFSTIKQSSM
+845 RWNTSFSTIKQSSM
-859 DTHYRETR
+859 DTRYRETM

-872 SWDLPWN
+872 SWDLPWKL
-879 FQLASDF
+879 QLASDF

-911 RHFLSDK
+911 RRFLSDQ

-962 TLDWTQKSKRNTQK
+962 TLDWTQKSKRN

>member
-1 MYKILFILLMSTF
+1 M
-14 FSAAFAQNIVLTG
+14 
-27 EVINPITNEGVHE
+27 
-40 ATIKVLNVANDSVLA
+40 
-55 VTKAKLNM
+55 
-63 IVEERDGNSTGYLD
+63 
-77 KNSGAVFNLKIS
+77 
-89 SSFQDVVLIVSASG
+89 
-103 YDSVKK
+103 
-109 NIHIDSEKKRIDVGT
+109 
-124 INLLP
+124 
-129 AMKQRNLNEAT
+129 
-140 VTATKI
+140 
-146 KMYYKGDTLV
+146 
-156 YNADAFNVLKN
+156 
-167 ESLRKLVLQ
+167 
-176 LPNTKIEEGVIYV
+176 
-189 NGKPIE
+189 
-195 SLLFSGKDFFNG
+195 
-207 NIDAALDRLPAYI
+207 
-220 VSKLKVYDKQGEL
+220 
-233 SELTGRDMHDKQYV
+233 
-247 MNVHLKREYLGTW
+247 
-260 MAKIEADVATEK
+260 
-272 LWGGQ
+272 
-277 GFLMRMDDR
+277 
-286 QMLSI
+286 
-291 DADVNNFNEERKMID
+291 
-306 ICNMA
+306 
-311 NSYPTGRHKNKVA
+311 
-324 NIEYF
+324 
-329 FEPNSTWR
+329 
-337 FSSNASVQQ
+337 
-346 KEQKTY
+346 
-352 TWTNTETFLTPDNL
+352 
-366 MAKNKTFVSDKDT
+366 
-379 RINAYAALRARQT
+379 
-392 KKWQSE
+392 
-398 LKFDFTFDNMHN
+398 
-410 AQDALTLAFW
+410 
-420 KRGEQDWHT
+420 
-429 WEVDSIWNNV
+429 
-439 TRLSSDDILYT
+439 LYT

-467 WKTSLVLGGNP
+467 WKTSLVLSGNP

-502 LNTQDNDHRRIYNN
+502 LSTQDNDHRRIYNN

-622 KRGTIQFDA
+622 NRGNIQIDA

-716 GIYDH
+716 GIYAH

-732 ESGHSTYISIQYTRT
+732 KSGHSTYISIQYTRT

-805 NADMSQLNAATEKGG
+805 NADMSQLNAATQKGG

-845 RWNTTFSTIKQSSM
+845 RWNTAFSTIKQSSM

-872 SWDLPWN
+872 SWDLPWK

-918 LSVRLIAHGILTPR
+918 LSVRLIAHGILTPK
-932 NNIYSTINAT
+932 NNIYSNINAI
-942 SRIES
+942 SRVES
-947 YTEMFPRYFMLSVVY
+947 YTDILPRYFMLSVIY
-962 TLDWTQKSKRNTQK
+962 SLDWTQKSKNKRE

>member
-1 MYKILFILLMSTF
+1 MKKIFTFLLLLMIT
-14 FSAAFAQNIVLTG
+14 SAAFAQNIVLTG

-40 ATIKVLNVANDSVLA
+40 ASVKVLNVANDSVLA

-89 SSFQDVVLIVSASG
+89 SNFQDVVLIVSASG

-247 MNVHLKREYLGTW
+247 MDVHLKREYLGTW
-260 MAKIEADVATEK
+260 MAKLGADVATEK

-398 LKFDFTFDNMHN
+398 LKFDFTFDNMRN

-420 KRGEQDWHT
+420 KRGDQDWHT

-439 TRLSSDDILYT
+439 TRLSSDDMLYT

-568 EWSDALDWTK
+568 KWSDALDWTK

-590 AICFDNENSYYSKE
+590 VICFDNENSYYSKE

-622 KRGTIQFDA
+622 KRGNIQFDA

-647 EQSYDIDR
+647 EQSYDINR
-655 HAYSFRPT
+655 HAYSFRST

-716 GIYDH
+716 GIYAH

-732 ESGHSTYISIQYTRT
+732 KSGHSTYISIQYTRT

-845 RWNTTFSTIKQSSM
+845 RWNTAFSTIKQSSM

-911 RHFLSDK
+911 RCFLSDK
-918 LSVRLIAHGILTPR
+918 LSVRLIAHGILTPK
-932 NNIYSTINAT
+932 NNIYSNINAI
-942 SRIES
+942 SRVES
-947 YTEMFPRYFMLSVVY
+947 YTDILPRYFMLSVVY
-962 TLDWTQKSKRNTQK
+962 SLDWTQKSKNKRE

>member
-1 MYKILFILLMSTF
+1 M
-14 FSAAFAQNIVLTG
+14 
-27 EVINPITNEGVHE
+27 
-40 ATIKVLNVANDSVLA
+40 
-55 VTKAKLNM
+55 
-63 IVEERDGNSTGYLD
+63 
-77 KNSGAVFNLKIS
+77 
-89 SSFQDVVLIVSASG
+89 
-103 YDSVKK
+103 
-109 NIHIDSEKKRIDVGT
+109 
-124 INLLP
+124 
-129 AMKQRNLNEAT
+129 
-140 VTATKI
+140 
-146 KMYYKGDTLV
+146 
-156 YNADAFNVLKN
+156 
-167 ESLRKLVLQ
+167 
-176 LPNTKIEEGVIYV
+176 
-189 NGKPIE
+189 
-195 SLLFSGKDFFNG
+195 
-207 NIDAALDRLPAYI
+207 
-220 VSKLKVYDKQGEL
+220 
-233 SELTGRDMHDKQYV
+233 
-247 MNVHLKREYLGTW
+247 
-260 MAKIEADVATEK
+260 
-272 LWGGQ
+272 
-277 GFLMRMDDR
+277 
-286 QMLSI
+286 
-291 DADVNNFNEERKMID
+291 
-306 ICNMA
+306 
-311 NSYPTGRHKNKVA
+311 
-324 NIEYF
+324 
-329 FEPNSTWR
+329 
-337 FSSNASVQQ
+337 
-346 KEQKTY
+346 
-352 TWTNTETFLTPDNL
+352 
-366 MAKNKTFVSDKDT
+366 
-379 RINAYAALRARQT
+379 
-392 KKWQSE
+392 
-398 LKFDFTFDNMHN
+398 
-410 AQDALTLAFW
+410 
-420 KRGEQDWHT
+420 
-429 WEVDSIWNNV
+429 
-439 TRLSSDDILYT
+439 LYT

-568 EWSDALDWTK
+568 EWSDALEWTK

-622 KRGTIQFDA
+622 KRGNIQFDA

-675 WSPELRLNYTGKQQ
+675 WSPELRLNYTGKHQ

-716 GIYDH
+716 GIYAH

-732 ESGHSTYISIQYTRT
+732 KSGHSTYISIQYTRT

-805 NADMSQLNAATEKGG
+805 NADMSQLNAATKKGG

-840 FRFSG
+840 FRFSS
-845 RWNTTFSTIKQSSM
+845 RWYTEFSTIKQSSM

-872 SWDLPWN
+872 SWDLPWKL
-879 FQLASDF
+879 QLTSDF

-911 RHFLSDK
+911 RCFLSDK
-918 LSVRLIAHGILTPR
+918 LSVRLIAHGILTPK
-932 NNIYSTINAT
+932 NNIYSSINAI
-942 SRIES
+942 SRVES
-947 YTEMFPRYFMLSVVY
+947 YTDILPRYFMLSVVY
-962 TLDWTQKSKRNTQK
+962 TLDWTQKSKNKRE

>member
-1 MYKILFILLMSTF
+1 
-14 FSAAFAQNIVLTG
+14 
-27 EVINPITNEGVHE
+27 
-40 ATIKVLNVANDSVLA
+40 
-55 VTKAKLNM
+55 
-63 IVEERDGNSTGYLD
+63 
-77 KNSGAVFNLKIS
+77 
-89 SSFQDVVLIVSASG
+89 
-103 YDSVKK
+103 
-109 NIHIDSEKKRIDVGT
+109 
-124 INLLP
+124 
-129 AMKQRNLNEAT
+129 
-140 VTATKI
+140 
-146 KMYYKGDTLV
+146 
-156 YNADAFNVLKN
+156 
-167 ESLRKLVLQ
+167 
-176 LPNTKIEEGVIYV
+176 
-189 NGKPIE
+189 
-195 SLLFSGKDFFNG
+195 
-207 NIDAALDRLPAYI
+207 
-220 VSKLKVYDKQGEL
+220 
-233 SELTGRDMHDKQYV
+233 
-247 MNVHLKREYLGTW
+247 
-260 MAKIEADVATEK
+260 
-272 LWGGQ
+272 
-277 GFLMRMDDR
+277 MR
-286 QMLSI
+286 
-291 DADVNNFNEERKMID
+291 
-306 ICNMA
+306 
-311 NSYPTGRHKNKVA
+311 
-324 NIEYF
+324 
-329 FEPNSTWR
+329 
-337 FSSNASVQQ
+337 
-346 KEQKTY
+346 
-352 TWTNTETFLTPDNL
+352 
-366 MAKNKTFVSDKDT
+366 
-379 RINAYAALRARQT
+379 
-392 KKWQSE
+392 
-398 LKFDFTFDNMHN
+398 N

-456 QKQKTF
+456 QKQRTF

-675 WSPELRLNYTGKQQ
+675 WSPELRLNYTGKLQ

-716 GIYDH
+716 GIYAH

-732 ESGHSTYISIQYTRT
+732 KSGHSTYISIQYTRT

-845 RWNTTFSTIKQSSM
+845 RWNTAFSTIKQSSM

-911 RHFLSDK
+911 RCFLSDK
-918 LSVRLIAHGILTPR
+918 LSVRLIAHGILTPK
-932 NNIYSTINAT
+932 NNIYSNINAI
-942 SRIES
+942 SRVES
-947 YTEMFPRYFMLSVVY
+947 YTDILPRYFMLSVVY

>member
-1 MYKILFILLMSTF
+1 MKKIFTFLLLLMIT
-14 FSAAFAQNIVLTG
+14 SAAFAQNIVLTG

-40 ATIKVLNVANDSVLA
+40 ATIKMLNVANDSVLA

-63 IVEERDGNSTGYLD
+63 IIEERDGNSTGYLD

-89 SSFQDVVLIVSASG
+89 SNFQDAVLIVSASG

-247 MNVHLKREYLGTW
+247 MDVHLKREYLGTW
-260 MAKIEADVATEK
+260 MAKLGADIATEK

-291 DADVNNFNEERKMID
+291 DADVNNFNEERKMVD
-306 ICNMA
+306 ICNMT

-379 RINAYAALRARQT
+379 RINAYTALRARQT

-398 LKFDFTFDNMHN
+398 LKFDFTFDNMRN

-420 KRGEQDWHT
+420 KRGDQDWYA

-439 TRLSSDDILYT
+439 TRLSSDDMLYT

-467 WKTSLVLGGNP
+467 WKTSLILGGNP
-478 FNIDLQVNHNN
+478 FNINLLVNNNN

-604 KKQTG
+604 KEQTG

-622 KRGTIQFDA
+622 KRGNIQFDA

-825 GVTPNAILRGTVGNK
+825 GVTPNAIFRGTVGNK

-845 RWNTTFSTIKQSSM
+845 RWNTAFSTIKQSSM

-911 RHFLSDK
+911 RRFLSDK
-918 LSVRLIAHGILTPR
+918 LSVRLIAHGILTPK
-932 NNIYSTINAT
+932 NNIYSNINAI
-942 SRIES
+942 SRVES
-947 YTEMFPRYFMLSVVY
+947 YTDILPRYFMLSVVY

>member
-40 ATIKVLNVANDSVLA
+40 ASVKVLNVANDSVLA

-89 SSFQDVVLIVSASG
+89 SNFQDVVLIVSASG

-156 YNADAFNVLKN
+156 YNADAFNILKN

-189 NGKPIE
+189 NGKAIE

-247 MNVHLKREYLGTW
+247 MDVHLKREYLGTW
-260 MAKIEADVATEK
+260 MAKLEADVATEK

-286 QMLSI
+286 QMLCI
-291 DADVNNFNEERKMID
+291 NADVNKFNEERKMLD
-306 ICNMA
+306 MLNMA
-311 NSYPTGRHKNKVA
+311 DRYSTGRHKNKVA

-346 KEQKTY
+346 KEQKTH

-398 LKFDFTFDNMHN
+398 LKFDFTFDNMRN

-420 KRGEQDWHT
+420 KRGDQDWHT

-478 FNIDLQVNHNN
+478 FNIDLQINHNN

-675 WSPELRLNYTGKQQ
+675 WSSELRLNYTGKQQ

-805 NADMSQLNAATEKGG
+805 NADMSQLNAATKKGG

-825 GVTPNAILRGTVGNK
+825 EVTPNAILRGTVGNK

-845 RWNTTFSTIKQSSM
+845 RWNTAFSTIKQSSM

-872 SWDLPWN
+872 SWDLPWKL
-879 FQLASDF
+879 QLASDF

-898 VNKAHCQWNASLA
+898 INKAHCQWNASLA
-911 RHFLSDK
+911 RCFLSDK
-918 LSVRLIAHGILTPR
+918 LSVRLIAHGILTPK
-932 NNIYSTINAT
+932 NNIYSNINAI
-942 SRIES
+942 SRVES
-947 YTEMFPRYFMLSVVY
+947 YTDILPRYFMLSVVY
-962 TLDWTQKSKRNTQK
+962 SLDWTQKSKNKRE

>member
-40 ATIKVLNVANDSVLA
+40 ASVKVLNVANDSVLA

-63 IVEERDGNSTGYLD
+63 IVEERNGNSTGYLD

-124 INLLP
+124 INLLS

-247 MNVHLKREYLGTW
+247 MDVHLKREYLGTW
-260 MAKIEADVATEK
+260 MAKLETDVATEK

-291 DADVNNFNEERKMID
+291 NADINNFNEERKMLD
-306 ICNMA
+306 MLNMA
-311 NSYPTGRHKNKVA
+311 DRYSTGRHKNKVA

-346 KEQKTY
+346 KEQKTH
-352 TWTNTETFLTPDNL
+352 TWTNTETFLMPDNL
-366 MAKNKTFVSDKDT
+366 MAKNKTFVSDKET
-379 RINAYAALRARQT
+379 HVNAYAALRARQT

-398 LKFDFTFDNMHN
+398 LKFDFTFDNMRN

-456 QKQKTF
+456 QKQKTS

-547 VAFNHTY
+547 IAFNHTY

-590 AICFDNENSYYSKE
+590 TICFDNENSYYSKE

-845 RWNTTFSTIKQSSM
+845 RWNTAFSTIKQSSM

-872 SWDLPWN
+872 SWDLPWKL
-879 FQLASDF
+879 QLASDF

-918 LSVRLIAHGILTPR
+918 LSVRLIAHGILTPK
-932 NNIYSTINAT
+932 NNIYSNINAI
-942 SRIES
+942 SRVES
-947 YTEMFPRYFMLSVVY
+947 YTDILPRYFMLSVVY

>member
-40 ATIKVLNVANDSVLA
+40 ASVKVLNVANDSVLA

-109 NIHIDSEKKRIDVGT
+109 NIHIDSEKKRIDVGM

-247 MNVHLKREYLGTW
+247 MDVHLKREYLGTW
-260 MAKIEADVATEK
+260 MAKLGADIATEK

-291 DADVNNFNEERKMID
+291 DADVNNFNEERKMVD

-324 NIEYF
+324 NIEYY
-329 FEPNSTWR
+329 FEPNNTWR

-379 RINAYAALRARQT
+379 RINAYATLRARQT

-398 LKFDFTFDNMHN
+398 LKFDFTFDNMRN

-578 GSLGILPDGEWQ
+578 ASLGILPDGEWQ

-845 RWNTTFSTIKQSSM
+845 RWNTAFSTIKQSSM

-911 RHFLSDK
+911 RCFLSDK
-918 LSVRLIAHGILTPR
+918 LSVRLIAHGILTPK
-932 NNIYSTINAT
+932 NNIYSNINAI
-942 SRIES
+942 SRVES
-947 YTEMFPRYFMLSVVY
+947 YTDILPRYFMLSVVY
-962 TLDWTQKSKRNTQK
+962 SLDWTQKSKNKRE

>member
-1 MYKILFILLMSTF
+1 MKKIFTFLLLLMIT
-14 FSAAFAQNIVLTG
+14 SAAFAQNIVLTG

-63 IVEERDGNSTGYLD
+63 IVEERNGNSTGYLD

-89 SSFQDVVLIVSASG
+89 SNFQDVVLIVSASG

-220 VSKLKVYDKQGEL
+220 VSKVKVYDKQGEL

-247 MNVHLKREYLGTW
+247 MDVHLKREYLGTW
-260 MAKIEADVATEK
+260 MAKLGADIATEK

-291 DADVNNFNEERKMID
+291 DADVNNFNEERKMVD

-398 LKFDFTFDNMHN
+398 LKFDFTFDNMRN

-590 AICFDNENSYYSKE
+590 TICFDNENSYYSKE
-604 KKQTG
+604 KKQMG

-622 KRGTIQFDA
+622 KRGNIQFDA

-716 GIYDH
+716 GIYAH

-732 ESGHSTYISIQYTRT
+732 KSGHSTYISIQYTRT

-845 RWNTTFSTIKQSSM
+845 RWNTAFSTIKQSSM
-859 DTHYRETR
+859 DTRYRETR

-872 SWDLPWN
+872 SWDLPWKL
-879 FQLASDF
+879 QLASDF
-886 CANIYNGFADAS
+886 CANIYNGFAEAS

-911 RHFLSDK
+911 RCFLSDK
-918 LSVRLIAHGILTPR
+918 LSVRLIAHGILTPK
-932 NNIYSTINAT
+932 NNIYSSINAI
-942 SRIES
+942 SRVES
-947 YTEMFPRYFMLSVVY
+947 YTDILPRYFMLSVIY
-962 TLDWTQKSKRNTQK
+962 SLDWTQKSKRNTQK

>member
-89 SSFQDVVLIVSASG
+89 SNFQDVVLIVSASG

-247 MNVHLKREYLGTW
+247 MDVHLKREYLGTW
-260 MAKIEADVATEK
+260 MAKLGADVATEK

-291 DADVNNFNEERKMID
+291 DADVNNFNEERKMLD
-306 ICNMA
+306 MLNMA
-311 NSYPTGRHKNKVA
+311 DRYSTGRHKNKVA

-398 LKFDFTFDNMHN
+398 LKFDFTFDNMRN

-439 TRLSSDDILYT
+439 MRLSSDDILYT

-502 LNTQDNDHRRIYNN
+502 LSTQDNDHRRIYNN
-516 HTEHNTTVDAT
+516 YTEHNTTVDAT

-578 GSLGILPDGEWQ
+578 ASLGILPDGEWQ

-609 SVGMRLSHKLTGL
+609 SVGMRLSNKLTGL
-622 KRGTIQFDA
+622 KRGNIQFDA

-675 WSPELRLNYTGKQQ
+675 WSPELRLNYTGKHQ

-716 GIYDH
+716 GIYAH

-805 NADMSQLNAATEKGG
+805 NADISQLNAATEKGG

-825 GVTPNAILRGTVGNK
+825 GVIPNATLRGTVGNN
-840 FRFSG
+840 FRFSS
-845 RWNTTFSTIKQSSM
+845 RWNTAFSTIKQSSM

-872 SWDLPWN
+872 SWDLPWK

-898 VNKAHCQWNASLA
+898 VNKAHCQWNASLV
-911 RHFLSDK
+911 RRFLSDK
-918 LSVRLIAHGILTPR
+918 LSIRLIAHGILTPK
-932 NNIYSTINAT
+932 NNIYSSINAI
-942 SRIES
+942 SRVES
-947 YTEMFPRYFMLSVVY
+947 YTDILPRYFMLSVVY
-962 TLDWTQKSKRNTQK
+962 SLDWTQKSKRNTQK

>member
-1 MYKILFILLMSTF
+1 MKKIFTFLLLLMIT
-14 FSAAFAQNIVLTG
+14 SAAFAQNIVLTG

-40 ATIKVLNVANDSVLA
+40 ASVKVLNVANDSVLA

-63 IVEERDGNSTGYLD
+63 IVEERNGNSTGYLD

-109 NIHIDSEKKRIDVGT
+109 NIHIDSEKKRIDVGM

-247 MNVHLKREYLGTW
+247 MDVHLKREYLGTW
-260 MAKIEADVATEK
+260 MAKLEADVATEK

-291 DADVNNFNEERKMID
+291 NADINNFNEERKMLD
-306 ICNMA
+306 MLNMA
-311 NSYPTGRHKNKVA
+311 DRYSTGRHKNKVA

-346 KEQKTY
+346 KEQKTH

-379 RINAYAALRARQT
+379 RINAYAAIRARQT

-398 LKFDFTFDNMHN
+398 LKFDFTFDNMRN

-462 TYKPE
+462 TYKPK

-609 SVGMRLSHKLTGL
+609 SVGMRFSHKLTGL

-716 GIYDH
+716 DIYAH

-732 ESGHSTYISIQYTRT
+732 KSGHSTYISIQYTRT

-845 RWNTTFSTIKQSSM
+845 RWNTAFSTIKQSSM

-867 LAADF
+867 LSADF
-872 SWDLPWN
+872 SWDLPWKL
-879 FQLASDF
+879 QLASDF

-911 RHFLSDK
+911 RCFLSDK
-918 LSVRLIAHGILTPR
+918 LSVRLIAHGILTPK
-932 NNIYSTINAT
+932 NNIYSNINAI
-942 SRIES
+942 SRVES
-947 YTEMFPRYFMLSVVY
+947 YTDILPRYFMLSVVY

>member
-40 ATIKVLNVANDSVLA
+40 ASVKVLNVANDSVLA

-89 SSFQDVVLIVSASG
+89 SNFQDVVLIVSASG

-247 MNVHLKREYLGTW
+247 MDVHLKREYLGTW
-260 MAKIEADVATEK
+260 MAKLGADIATEK

-291 DADVNNFNEERKMID
+291 DADVNNFNEERKMVD

-324 NIEYF
+324 NIEYY
-329 FEPNSTWR
+329 FEPNNTWR

-346 KEQKTY
+346 KEQKTH
-352 TWTNTETFLTPDNL
+352 TWTNTETFLMPDNL
-366 MAKNKTFVSDKDT
+366 MAKNKTFVSDKET
-379 RINAYAALRARQT
+379 HVNAYAALRARQT

-398 LKFDFTFDNMHN
+398 LKFDFTFDNMRN

-420 KRGEQDWHT
+420 KRGDQDWHT
-429 WEVDSIWNNV
+429 WEVDSILNNV

-622 KRGTIQFDA
+622 KRGNIQFDA

-805 NADMSQLNAATEKGG
+805 NADMSQLNAATDKGG

-825 GVTPNAILRGTVGNK
+825 GVIPNATLRGTVGNK
-840 FRFSG
+840 FRFSS
-845 RWNTTFSTIKQSSM
+845 RWYTAFSTIKQSSM

-867 LAADF
+867 LSADF
-872 SWDLPWN
+872 SWDLPWKL
-879 FQLASDF
+879 QLASDF

-911 RHFLSDK
+911 RCFLSDK
-918 LSVRLIAHGILTPR
+918 LSVRLIAHGILTPK
-932 NNIYSTINAT
+932 NNIYSNINAI
-942 SRIES
+942 SRVES
-947 YTEMFPRYFMLSVVY
+947 YTDILPRYFMLSVVY
-962 TLDWTQKSKRNTQK
+962 SLDWTQKSKRNTQK